1 MYTQQWQGNLVPA
14 GHTMTT
20 INYLITTPGTWTA
33 KVVLPNGVTDTR
45 PNGDEEDIEVIA
57 PLTNINTEL
66 TVTIV
71 TDRYGSETTWSIS
84 DDNTTYMNGGPYNDL
99 TVNGTTPQTPVVGTI
114 PPNTCVT
121 FKIEDTYMDG
131 ICCDWGNGSYTVIDG
146 LGNVISQGG
155 AFGAIEEIKFETG
168 NFTVGVN
175 EVNYIKI
182 QDNRIFDVLGRE
194 WKDNFIDL
202 PKGMYIINNNK
213 IFKTK

>member
-1 MYTQQWQGNLVPA
+1 
-14 GHTMTT
+14 
-20 INYLITTPGTWTA
+20 
-33 KVVLPNGVTDTR
+33 
-45 PNGDEEDIEVIA
+45 
-57 PLTNINTEL
+57 
-66 TVTIV
+66 
-71 TDRYGSETTWSIS
+71 
-84 DDNTTYMNGGPYNDL
+84 MNGGPYNDL

-121 FKIEDTYMDG
+121 FKIEDTYSDG